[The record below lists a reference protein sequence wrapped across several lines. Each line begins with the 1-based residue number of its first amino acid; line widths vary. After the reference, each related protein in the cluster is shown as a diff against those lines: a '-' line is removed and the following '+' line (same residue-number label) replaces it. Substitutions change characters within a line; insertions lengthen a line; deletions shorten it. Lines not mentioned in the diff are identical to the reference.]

1 MQEKLINL
9 LKYIGIMGASICSFA
24 YIIVVVVLIQG
35 FKIEQTAQ
43 TIIFAVVN
51 AIVGFIIMQF
61 LKVQGEQF
69 AKNKEENKP
78 IISEYYNS
86 KTKDKKL
93 HSMKY
98 YWITSVLKD
107 IFTKVVTVFMSTVGI
122 VYIVVVGSNDWNLL
136 MLAFVNLLLFI
147 CFGLLAL
154 NNAYEFFNNR
164 HIPYMLAKINE
175 IKTKTAPI
183 SVVSDTSSVIANT
196 TQENTK

>member
-43 TIIFAVVN
+43 TILFAVVN

-69 AKNKEENKP
+69 AKNKAENKP
-78 IISEYYNS
+78 IIEEYYNS

-107 IFTKVVTVFMSTVGI
+107 IFTKVVTVFISTVGI

-175 IKTKTAPI
+175 IKPKTPPI
-183 SVVSDTSSVIANT
+183 SVVSDTYSVIAKT
-196 TQENTK
+196 PQENTK

>member
-107 IFTKVVTVFMSTVGI
+107 IFTKVVTVFISTVGI

-136 MLAFVNLLLFI
+136 MLALVNLLLFI

-175 IKTKTAPI
+175 IKPKTAPI
-183 SVVSDTSSVIANT
+183 SVVSDISSVIANT
-196 TQENTK
+196 PQENTK

>member
-51 AIVGFIIMQF
+51 AIIGFIIMQF

-69 AKNKEENKP
+69 AKNKAENKP
-78 IISEYYNS
+78 IIEEYYNS

-98 YWITSVLKD
+98 YWITSVVKD
-107 IFTKVVTVFMSTVGI
+107 IFTKVVTVFISTVGI

-147 CFGLLAL
+147 CFGLLSL

-164 HIPYMLAKINE
+164 HVPYMLAKINE
-175 IKTKTAPI
+175 IKPKTAPI

-196 TQENTK
+196 PQENTK